1 MIEVILLFAIL
12 FIAQL
17 FIDDFEINNEI
28 TKLEKWVD
36 GEK

>member
-1 MIEVILLFAIL
+1 MIAVVLLFVIL

-28 TKLEKWVD
+28 TKLEKWID
-36 GEK
+36 GE